1 MKKGPCVK
9 IGIVS
14 DLHRHLP
21 VFVERAFAGC
31 ERILCA
37 GDTED
42 ERLLWQLQTI
52 APVVNVRGNNDWNI
66 EAPFSIT
73 TEIEG
78 VTFFMVHRPHDI
90 GTPAPGVQVV
100 VHGHTHTPRD
110 ESIAGVR
117 YLNPGSPTYPRGGEP
132 SCMVVELD
140 SGQLVSVKVV
150 EA

>member
-1 MKKGPCVK
+1 MK

-21 VFVERAFAGC
+21 VFVEEAFEGC
-31 ERILCA
+31 DRILCA

-52 APVVNVRGNNDWNI
+52 APVINVRGNNDWSFD
-66 EAPFSIT
+66 APFSVT

-78 VTFFMVHRPHDI
+78 VSFFMVHRPQDI
-90 GTPAPGVQVV
+90 GVPTPGIQVV
-100 VHGHTHTPRD
+100 VHGHTHIPRD

-117 YLNPGSPTYPRGGEP
+117 YLNPGSPTYPRKGAAT
-132 SCMVVELD
+132 CMVATIKDAKLNEVI
-140 SGQLVSVKVV
+140 LVSKM
-150 EA
+150 

>member
-1 MKKGPCVK
+1 MK

-21 VFVERAFAGC
+21 VFVERAFVGC

-52 APVVNVRGNNDWNI
+52 APVVNVRGNNDCTF
-66 EAPFSIT
+66 EATFSVT

-78 VTFFMVHRPHDI
+78 VHFFMVHRPHDI
-90 GTPAPGVQVV
+90 GVPAPGV
-100 VHGHTHTPRD
+100 
-110 ESIAGVR
+110 
-117 YLNPGSPTYPRGGEP
+117 
-132 SCMVVELD
+132 
-140 SGQLVSVKVV
+140 
-150 EA
+150 